1 MKKRLS
7 LLIPLILII
16 VSLASSFLIYLQEVR
31 ASRIEIEQTAMR
43 DLIREMGGLQ
53 NVLYNRLTANDT
65 QEALLSLSLAATHP
79 GMRKLMLVNEQHRIL
94 MANRYGTRGEAASTA
109 SDYVDEHA
117 SRAIAKGVG
126 FVEYNQSN
134 TSLLQ
139 GYFPLMTEF
148 KPGGLASSMGV
159 LYAEYDISSLLR
171 EKRAESQQQAAIFA
185 VIGLFAALT
194 MGLILHWLV
203 TRRVKLLSLLSGKI
217 AAGDYNARCN
227 LKGNDELSQLGLS
240 FDVMAQSVTE
250 HIAVKEFATR
260 KLEHNQLVL
269 SEAQKIASF
278 GSWELD
284 LQTGTL
290 VLSKHLYRILESQ
303 PIAANASLDVLLQ
316 IVHPADRDRVSRA
329 YSELLLEHK
338 PCQLTHRLL
347 MADGRIKWVEV
358 RCSTYSAGQ
367 DESLRVIGTVQDVT
381 LREENALQLR
391 IAAVAFDTQEAIMV
405 TDEDG
410 FIIKVNTAF
419 EHTTGYTQAEVEG
432 HTPRILQ
439 SGQHDAAFYRAM
451 WQAILSEG
459 KWAGEVFD
467 RRKSGEIYPKW
478 LTITAVKTR
487 GEVSHYVAVFVDITE
502 RKKAED
508 EIHNL
513 AFYDPLTRQPN
524 RRLLMDRLRAALS
537 LSARSRHYGAV
548 LFLDMDKFKTI
559 NDTLGHDYGDL
570 LLIQVAERIQSC
582 VRDVDT
588 VARLGGDEFVV
599 LLEEMDV
606 QAEAASQKVML
617 IAEKIR
623 AALIEPYQLKHHV
636 RHSSPSIGVC
646 LYLGTDESADN
657 LLKHADLAMYQVKDA
672 GRNAVR
678 FFDPAMQ
685 LAVETH
691 AALEA
696 DLRHAVLLGQLH
708 LYYQIQV
715 DDDHHPVG
723 AEALLRWIHP
733 ERGMV
738 SPAQFIPIA
747 EESALI
753 IELGNC
759 VLDTACRQLSVWAKD
774 EQTRDLTLAVNVS
787 AKQFKQLDFVA
798 QIDAVLRNYAVEP
811 SRLKLE
817 LTESVVLNDVND
829 VIAKMHALKALGIKL
844 SMDDFG
850 TGYSSLSYL
859 KRLPL
864 DQLKIDQS
872 FVRDIASDPN
882 DAVMVKTIIDMGRNF
897 RLQVIAEGVETQSQ
911 FDFLKE
917 NGCMAYQGYLFSK
930 PVPIELFAA
939 LL

>member
-16 VSLASSFLIYLQEVR
+16 VSLASSLLIYLQEVR
-31 ASRIEIEQTAMR
+31 ASRIEIEQTAIR
-43 DLIREMGGLQ
+43 DLTREMGSLQ

-94 MANRYGTRGEAASTA
+94 MANRYGSKGEAASTA
-109 SDYVDEHA
+109 SDYDDE
-117 SRAIAKGVG
+117 RARGVIAKGVS
-126 FVEYNQSN
+126 FVEYNQHD

-139 GYFPLMTEF
+139 GYFPLMAEF
-148 KPGGLASSMGV
+148 KPGGLASTMGV
-159 LYAEYDISSLLR
+159 LYAEYDISALLYER
-171 EKRAESQQQAAIFA
+171 KADSQQQAAIFA

-194 MGLILHWLV
+194 MGLMLHWLV
-203 TRRVKLLSLLSGKI
+203 TRRVNLLSVLSGKI
-217 AAGDYNARCN
+217 AAGDYHARCN

-284 LQTGTL
+284 LQTGELT
-290 VLSKHLYRILESQ
+290 LSKHLYQILESQ
-303 PIAANASLDVLLQ
+303 PIAANASFEVLLQ
-316 IVHPADRDRVSRA
+316 IVHPADRDRVNRA
-329 YSELLLEHK
+329 YHELLLEQK
-338 PCQLTHRLL
+338 LYELTHRLL
-347 MADGRIKWVEV
+347 MSDGRIKWVEV

-367 DESLRVIGTVQDVT
+367 EESLRVIGTVQDVT

-405 TDEDG
+405 TDEQG
-410 FIIKVNTAF
+410 LIIKVNAAF

-439 SGQHDAAFYRAM
+439 SGQHDANFYRAM
-451 WQAILSEG
+451 WQAIISEG

-508 EIHNL
+508 EIRNL

-537 LSARSRHYGAV
+537 LSVRSRHYGAV
-548 LFLDMDKFKTI
+548 LFLDMDKFKII

-570 LLIQVAERIQSC
+570 LLVQVAERIQSC

-606 QAEAASQKVML
+606 HAEAASQKVML

-623 AALIEPYQLKHHV
+623 AALTEPYQLKQHV
-636 RHSSPSIGVC
+636 RHSSPSIGIC
-646 LYLGTDESADN
+646 LYFGTDESADN

-696 DLRHAVLLGQLH
+696 DLRHAVQQGQLQ

-715 DDDHHPVG
+715 DGDHIPVG

-738 SPAQFIPIA
+738 SPAKFIPVA

-753 IELGNC
+753 IELGNWA
-759 VLDTACRQLSVWAKD
+759 LDTACRQLSVWAKD
-774 EQTRDLTLAVNVS
+774 EQTRNLTLAVNVS

-817 LTESVVLNDVND
+817 LTESVVLNDVTD

-859 KRLPL
+859 KLLPL

-897 RLQVIAEGVETQSQ
+897 RLHVIAEGVETESQ